1 MTLLASFLLLIYVAF
16 IGLILS
22 QIYKGN
28 TAYILLY
35 IICFLPFYSIFQ
47 VIVFNAF
54 ENPILVNSI
63 KYSKDFVFYSSFIL
77 FLFGNKRPFLKKT
90 FSFSMLDKL
99 MLTFLLLAALYLILP
114 LGEANFLSKIIY
126 AKNIFLIGILYFFG
140 RNSDFKVENWNLVLK
155 LLIGVCL
162 FAFLIS
168 FSENLIGVH
177 LHSFLGFSEY
187 NLVINDIDPQGNFG
201 LNWSFEGQGAIPRY
215 ASFFADP
222 LEFSASLILF
232 FSIAIWFFIHSK
244 FRETKFLSLF
254 LVLVIVFSFFLS
266 FSRAS
271 MFSAILT
278 LVFGLYLSKNY
289 KIILSS
295 LLIVTVGF
303 LYVYFF
309 SSDDLR

>member
-28 TAYILLY
+28 SAYILLY

-63 KYSKDFVFYSSFIL
+63 KYSKDFVFYSSFML

-90 FSFSMLDKL
+90 FSFSTLDKL
-99 MLTFLLLAALYLILP
+99 MLAFLMLVVLYLIIP

-140 RNSDFKVENWNLVLK
+140 RNSNFKIENWNLVLK

-162 FAFLIS
+162 FAFLI
-168 FSENLIGVH
+168 
-177 LHSFLGFSEY
+177 
-187 NLVINDIDPQGNFG
+187 
-201 LNWSFEGQGAIPRY
+201 
-215 ASFFADP
+215 
-222 LEFSASLILF
+222 
-232 FSIAIWFFIHSK
+232 
-244 FRETKFLSLF
+244 
-254 LVLVIVFSFFLS
+254 
-266 FSRAS
+266 
-271 MFSAILT
+271 
-278 LVFGLYLSKNY
+278 
-289 KIILSS
+289 
-295 LLIVTVGF
+295 
-303 LYVYFF
+303 
-309 SSDDLR
+309 

>member
-99 MLTFLLLAALYLILP
+99 ILAFLMFVVLYLILP
-114 LGEANFLSKIIY
+114 LGEANFLSKVIY
-126 AKNIFLIGILYFFG
+126 AKNIFLIGILYFIG
-140 RNSDFKVENWNLVLK
+140 RKSDFKVENWNLVLK
-155 LLIGVCL
+155 LLVGLCL
-162 FAFLIS
+162 FADRKS
-168 FSENLIGVH
+168 V
-177 LHSFLGFSEY
+177 
-187 NLVINDIDPQGNFG
+187 V
-201 LNWSFEGQGAIPRY
+201 
-215 ASFFADP
+215 
-222 LEFSASLILF
+222 
-232 FSIAIWFFIHSK
+232 
-244 FRETKFLSLF
+244 
-254 LVLVIVFSFFLS
+254 
-266 FSRAS
+266 
-271 MFSAILT
+271 
-278 LVFGLYLSKNY
+278 
-289 KIILSS
+289 
-295 LLIVTVGF
+295 
-303 LYVYFF
+303 
-309 SSDDLR
+309 